1 MVLHKISNYR
11 SPNLPKPFLDG
22 KQVLKLMRD
31 GRKSDPSS
39 EQAMPKLWF
48 RQSTWNKIT
57 KCVQYIQLEIEP
69 QSQREKESSGDPKL
83 KTRQRIIPLLKREVD
98 KE

>member
-69 QSQREKESSGDPKL
+69 QSQRKKGEFWRPEIKNKTENNTTVKEGSG
-83 KTRQRIIPLLKREVD
+83 
-98 KE
+98 